1 MYDENYIKY
10 LKELS
15 KMFPTI
21 DDAVTEIINL
31 NSILALPRS
40 VEHFMSDLHGQ
51 ADAFC
56 HILNN
61 ASGIFN
67 INGFEYLAYQ
77 IFKEHDNRYIESV
90 AFDIQKEMKYSN
102 IIILV
107 NDINRI
113 DFSYFA
119 FGKNQILVI
128 EDNDINREKLKYLH
142 SMRWKEL
149 IDKYYS
155 TVHLSE
161 YSFCEYSNNKDK
173 FINTFYFIDT
183 EKINRFRYFI
193 NENSTKRTYIICD
206 AELETKLR
214 KELPDANYCMVD
226 FEKYIDKERRYYCC

>member
-1 MYDENYIKY
+1 M
-10 LKELS
+10 
-15 KMFPTI
+15 
-21 DDAVTEIINL
+21 
-31 NSILALPRS
+31 
-40 VEHFMSDLHGQ
+40 
-51 ADAFC
+51 
-56 HILNN
+56 
-61 ASGIFN
+61 
-67 INGFEYLAYQ
+67 AYQ
-77 IFKEHDNRYIESV
+77 NFKEHDNRYIESV

-155 TVHLSE
+155 NVHLSE

-206 AELETKLR
+206 ADLETKLR

-226 FEKYIDKERRYYCC
+226 FEKYIDKE

>member
-1 MYDENYIKY
+1 M
-10 LKELS
+10 
-15 KMFPTI
+15 
-21 DDAVTEIINL
+21 
-31 NSILALPRS
+31 
-40 VEHFMSDLHGQ
+40 
-51 ADAFC
+51 
-56 HILNN
+56 
-61 ASGIFN
+61 
-67 INGFEYLAYQ
+67 AYQ

-155 TVHLSE
+155 NVHLSE
-161 YSFCEYSNNKDK
+161 YSFVNIQIIK
-173 FINTFYFIDT
+173 INLLILFTFIDT
-183 EKINRFRYFI
+183 RKINRFRYFI

-226 FEKYIDKERRYYCC
+226 FEKYIDKE

>member
-1 MYDENYIKY
+1 
-10 LKELS
+10 
-15 KMFPTI
+15 
-21 DDAVTEIINL
+21 
-31 NSILALPRS
+31 
-40 VEHFMSDLHGQ
+40 
-51 ADAFC
+51 
-56 HILNN
+56 
-61 ASGIFN
+61 
-67 INGFEYLAYQ
+67 
-77 IFKEHDNRYIESV
+77 
-90 AFDIQKEMKYSN
+90 MKYSN

-155 TVHLSE
+155 NVHLSE

-193 NENSTKRTYIICD
+193 NENSTKRTYII
-206 AELETKLR
+206 
-214 KELPDANYCMVD
+214 Y
-226 FEKYIDKERRYYCC
+226 